1 MRITTRGMSDKELTE
16 FINVMIKID
25 PRMEFCR
32 EFYKPI
38 CTVDYSIKPPIN
50 TIRDCNVDKLI
61 CSDVMIGNSSTSE
74 FIIGRSI
81 YLLFVGR
88 GMIEIGE
95 HDFIEAL
102 NKTLDVEDANRK
114 LSNLDRLQ
122 ALEAGLGDIKAA
134 IADKSALTDVSKAV
148 REGNAKIEDLARRPI
163 VVQRTVSS
171 SGGNTSSGEKPR
183 RRGIWPF
190 RRK

>member
-38 CTVDYSIKPPIN
+38 CTVDHSIKPPIN
-50 TIRDCNVDKLI
+50 TIRDCNVDELI
-61 CSDVMIGNSSTSE
+61 CSDVMIGNSSASE

-88 GMIEIGE
+88 GMVEIGE
-95 HDFIEAL
+95 RDFIEAL
-102 NKTLDVEDANRK
+102 NCAK
-114 LSNLDRLQ
+114 LSKPLKTYLK
-122 ALEAGLGDIKAA
+122 LYFHI
-134 IADKSALTDVSKAV
+134 
-148 REGNAKIEDLARRPI
+148 
-163 VVQRTVSS
+163 
-171 SGGNTSSGEKPR
+171 EKPKPKK
-183 RRGIWPF
+183 G
-190 RRK
+190 KVKNNKEVQKQ